1 MKLLFLYW
9 IYIGGG
15 GHSILSLIPDVL
27 DCENCSFGH
36 SIESI
41 ECSVFFRATNQPG
54 SDYRNTYDRFHS
66 ELSKL
71 PSFRFHKKQRFLE
84 LKYLSTVSSLEPEL
98 NGDNTIGCEQLKA
111 FALEFKDVIESLK
124 NEPSLCNVDF
134 DFQAFAK
141 FIENSMIKIPAS
153 DRELQALA
161 NRSL

>member
-1 MKLLFLYW
+1 
-9 IYIGGG
+9 
-15 GHSILSLIPDVL
+15 
-27 DCENCSFGH
+27 
-36 SIESI
+36 
-41 ECSVFFRATNQPG
+41 
-54 SDYRNTYDRFHS
+54 
-66 ELSKL
+66 
-71 PSFRFHKKQRFLE
+71 
-84 LKYLSTVSSLEPEL
+84 LEPEL